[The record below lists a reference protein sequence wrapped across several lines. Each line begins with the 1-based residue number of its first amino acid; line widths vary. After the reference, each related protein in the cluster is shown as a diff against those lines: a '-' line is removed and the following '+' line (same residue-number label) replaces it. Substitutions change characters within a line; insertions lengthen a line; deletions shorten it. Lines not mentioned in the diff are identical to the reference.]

1 MASSSET
8 NEVQEPGRSPYG
20 SDTGYE
26 SLKAELFGPA
36 LVIEMMRPQKM
47 NAIST
52 TMIDELIE
60 VLDRADGDDAVRGVI
75 LRGQDRA
82 FSTGADMNDSLNV
95 KALPDALRYSK
106 HQRRMTT
113 TIEALLKPVVAAI
126 NGYCLTGGL
135 ELAMACD
142 IRIAG
147 EDAQFGITSSKI
159 GSVAGLGGTQRL
171 PRLIGPAQAKELLF
185 TSDFI
190 GADQAAALGI
200 VNRVVPAGGVIDAAL
215 ALVDTFAER
224 APMSLALMKRA
235 VNVGMNI
242 DLESAL
248 YFEGHCTAMT
258 LTTDDRA
265 EGWASFFEKRP
276 PVFAGR

>member
-1 MASSSET
+1 MATDSRTKGYETIRIT
-8 NEVQEPGRSPYG
+8 NE
-20 SDTGYE
+20 
-26 SLKAELFGPA
+26 GPA
-36 LVIEMMRPQKM
+36 LVIEMMRPEKL

-52 TMIDELIE
+52 TMVDELIA
-60 VLDRADGDDAVRGVI
+60 VLDDADVDDAIRGVI
-75 LRGQDRA
+75 LTGQERA

-95 KALPDALRYSK
+95 KALPDVLRYSK
-106 HQRRMTT
+106 HQRRLTS

-135 ELAMACD
+135 ELAMVCD
-142 IRIAG
+142 LRVAG
-147 EDAQFGITSSKI
+147 EESQFGITSSKI

-171 PRLIGPAQAKELLF
+171 PRLVGAARAKELLF

-190 GADQAAALGI
+190 DAAQALEFGI
-200 VNRVVPAGGVIDAAL
+200 VNRVVPTAAVMPECL
-215 ALVDTFAER
+215 ALVERFAER

-235 VNVGMNI
+235 VNVGMNV

-258 LTTDDRA
+258 LTTEDRA
-265 EGWASFFEKRP
+265 EGWASFFERRA

>member
-1 MASSSET
+1 MAPNSKASDYET
-8 NEVQEPGRSPYG
+8 IRVNQE
-20 SDTGYE
+20 
-26 SLKAELFGPA
+26 GPA
-36 LVIEMMRPQKM
+36 LVIEMTRPEKL

-52 TMIDELIE
+52 TMIDEMIAA
-60 VLDRADGDDAVRGVI
+60 LDAADADDSIRGVI
-75 LRGQDRA
+75 LAGQDRA

-95 KALPDALRYSK
+95 KALPDVLRYSK
-106 HQRRMTT
+106 HQRRLTS

-135 ELAMACD
+135 ELAMVCD

-147 EDAQFGITSSKI
+147 DGAQFGITSSKI

-171 PRLIGPAQAKELLF
+171 PRLIGPAHAKELLF

-190 GADQAAALGI
+190 AAEQARDLGI
-200 VNRVVPAGGVIDAAL
+200 VNRVVPAAEVMAEAL
-215 ALVDTFAER
+215 ALVDRFAER

-235 VNVGMNI
+235 VNIGMNV
-242 DLESAL
+242 DLESGL

-258 LTTDDRA
+258 LTTEDRA